1 MIFWSNN
8 RIICNFYI
16 FLHTLKMQNME
27 HQDVLHNISIRKFK
41 DLFPDMPGKGL
52 GDDLLIADLKYDK
65 ELKMFQYPFRFDGY
79 IIIFC
84 MKGKIRLDVNLDSFL
99 ITEGSLVL
107 NVPGNIIRVTGI
119 EGNDRDLHF
128 IIVAMSKDFMSS
140 VRFDFNKLFNESVA
154 LMDNPCISLNDS
166 ERKICRKYLDLA
178 ADLLANDFLN
188 KKESIGALVSS
199 VSYFLGTIW
208 TGRLSEAEHKPHA
221 PSAKAKNI
229 YDQFLRL
236 VTAYHTSKRN
246 MAFYADKLCLTPKY
260 LSKLVKTVS
269 GRSAPDWIDAFVILE
284 SKNMLK
290 YSDLSIKEIVGRLNF
305 PNQSVFYKFFKA
317 HTGLTPSQYR
327 NE

>member
-1 MIFWSNN
+1 MG
-8 RIICNFYI
+8 
-16 FLHTLKMQNME
+16 Q
-27 HQDVLHNISIRKFK
+27 QDVLHNISIRKFK

-52 GDDLLIADLKYDK
+52 GDDLLIADLRYDR

-84 MKGKIRLDVNLDSFL
+84 MKGRITLDVNLDSFQ
-99 ITEGSLVL
+99 IVENSLVL
-107 NVPGNIIRVTGI
+107 NVPGNIIRVSGVDR
-119 EGNDRDLHF
+119 GDRDNMHF
-128 IIVAMSKDFMSS
+128 IIVAMSKNFMSG
-140 VRFDFNKLFNESVA
+140 VRFDFNRLFNESVA
-154 LMDNPCISLNDS
+154 LMDNPCISLDDK
-166 ERKICRKYLDLA
+166 ERNICRKYLDLA
-178 ADLLANDFLN
+178 SDLLASDMQN
-188 KKESIGALVSS
+188 KQEAIGALVSS
-199 VSYFLGTIW
+199 ISYLLGSIW
-208 TGRLSEAEHKPHA
+208 TGRLSDAEHKPHA

-236 VTAYHTSKRN
+236 VTDYHTSERN

-290 YSDLSIKEIVGRLNF
+290 YSDLSIKEIVCKLNF
-305 PNQSVFYKFFKA
+305 PNQSVFYKFFKS
-317 HTGLTPSQYR
+317 HTGKTPSQYR

>member
-1 MIFWSNN
+1 MG
-8 RIICNFYI
+8 
-16 FLHTLKMQNME
+16 Q
-27 HQDVLHNISIRKFK
+27 QDVLHNISIRKFK

-52 GDDLLIADLKYDK
+52 GDDLLIADLRYDR

-84 MKGKIRLDVNLDSFL
+84 MKGRITLDVNLDSFQ
-99 ITEGSLVL
+99 IVENSLVL
-107 NVPGNIIRVTGI
+107 NVPGNIIRVSGVDK
-119 EGNDRDLHF
+119 GDRDNMHF
-128 IIVAMSKDFMSS
+128 IIVAMSKNFMSG
-140 VRFDFNKLFNESVA
+140 VRFDFNRLFNESVA
-154 LMDNPCISLNDS
+154 LMDNPCISLDGN
-166 ERKICRKYLDLA
+166 ERNICRKYLDLA
-178 ADLLANDFLN
+178 SDLLASDMQN
-188 KKESIGALVSS
+188 KQEAIGALVSS
-199 VSYFLGTIW
+199 ISYLLGSIW
-208 TGRLSEAEHKPHA
+208 TGRLSDAEHKPHA

-236 VTAYHTSKRN
+236 VTDYHTSERN

-290 YSDLSIKEIVGRLNF
+290 YSDLSIKEIVCKLNF
-305 PNQSVFYKFFKA
+305 PNQSVFYKFFKS
-317 HTGLTPSQYR
+317 HTGKTPSQYR

>member
-1 MIFWSNN
+1 MV
-8 RIICNFYI
+8 
-16 FLHTLKMQNME
+16 Q
-27 HQDVLHNISIRKFK
+27 QDVLHNISIRKFK

-65 ELKMFQYPFRFDGY
+65 ELRVFQYPFRFDGY

-84 MKGKIRLDVNLDSFL
+84 ISGRIELDVNLDSFQ
-99 ITEGSLVL
+99 ISENSLVL
-107 NVPGNIIRVTGI
+107 NVPGNIIRVSEVDRG
-119 EGNDRDLHF
+119 DRDSMHF

-140 VRFDFNKLFNESVA
+140 VRFDFNRLFNESVA

-166 ERKICRKYLDLA
+166 EKSICKKYLELA
-178 ADLLANDFLN
+178 TDLLAGNIQN

-199 VSYFLGTIW
+199 ISYFLGSIW
-208 TGRLSEAEHKPHA
+208 TARLSEAERKPQS
-221 PSAKAKNI
+221 PSVKAKYI

-236 VTAYHTSKRN
+236 VTTYHTSERN

-260 LSKLVKTVS
+260 LSKLVKNVS
-269 GRSAPDWIDAFVILE
+269 GRSAPEWIDSFVILE
-284 SKNMLK
+284 SKNLLK
-290 YSDLSIKEIVGRLNF
+290 YSDLSIKEIVAKLNF
-305 PNQSVFYKFFKA
+305 PNQSVFYKFFKS

>member
-1 MIFWSNN
+1 MG
-8 RIICNFYI
+8 
-16 FLHTLKMQNME
+16 Q
-27 HQDVLHNISIRKFK
+27 QDVLHNISIRKFK

-52 GDDLLIADLKYDK
+52 GDDLLIADLRYDR

-84 MKGKIRLDVNLDSFL
+84 MKGRITLDVNLDSFQ
-99 ITEGSLVL
+99 IVENSLVL
-107 NVPGNIIRVTGI
+107 NVPGNIIRVSGVDR
-119 EGNDRDLHF
+119 GDRDNMHF
-128 IIVAMSKDFMSS
+128 IIVAMSKNFMSG
-140 VRFDFNKLFNESVA
+140 VRFDFNRLFNESVA
-154 LMDNPCISLNDS
+154 LMDNPCISLDDN
-166 ERKICRKYLDLA
+166 ERNICRKYLDLA
-178 ADLLANDFLN
+178 SDLLASDMQN
-188 KKESIGALVSS
+188 KQEAIGALVSS
-199 VSYFLGTIW
+199 ISYLLGSIW
-208 TGRLSEAEHKPHA
+208 TGRLSDAEHKPHA

-236 VTAYHTSKRN
+236 VTDYHTSERN

-290 YSDLSIKEIVGRLNF
+290 YSDLSIKEIVCKLNF
-305 PNQSVFYKFFKA
+305 PNQSVFYKFFKS
-317 HTGLTPSQYR
+317 HTGKTPSQYR